1 MIGIHL
7 TVGKQAKRMPD
18 TTVETTNF
26 TKAKNALLNMRI
38 FNTKY
43 GLNKYAFKTKYAHP
57 CQKQQ
62 NSNGNMYISTFNRV

>member
-1 MIGIHL
+1 
-7 TVGKQAKRMPD
+7 MPD

-43 GLNKYAFKTKYAHP
+43 GLTKYAHP